1 MIVPVKTDTWNY
13 DIVLEPGA
21 IKNAG
26 ELLNLNR
33 RVLVVT
39 DSGVPAQYAETVA
52 AQCSEAVIVTIPQG
66 EQSKCFDEFRHLL
79 SEMLDKSFT
88 RGDNAA
94 ADGNNAVASCKRL
107 IEHLG

>member
-21 IKNAG
+21 IKKAG

-52 AQCSEAVIVTIPQG
+52 AQCGEAAIVTIPQG
-66 EQSKCFDEFRHLL
+66 ESRASALTDSGTFCPRCSISRLQEATALL
-79 SEMLDKSFT
+79 PS
-88 RGDNAA
+88 AA
-94 ADGNNAVASCKRL
+94 AS
-107 IEHLG
+107 

>member
-21 IKNAG
+21 IKKAG

-39 DSGVPAQYAETVA
+39 DSGVPAQY
-52 AQCSEAVIVTIPQG
+52 
-66 EQSKCFDEFRHLL
+66 L
-79 SEMLDKSFT
+79 S
-88 RGDNAA
+88 
-94 ADGNNAVASCKRL
+94 L
-107 IEHLG
+107 IHI

>member
-21 IKNAG
+21 IKKAG

-52 AQCSEAVIVTIPQG
+52 AQRGGDRNHTAG
-66 EQSKCFDEFRHLL
+66 RAEQVL
-79 SEMLDKSFT
+79 
-88 RGDNAA
+88 
-94 ADGNNAVASCKRL
+94 
-107 IEHLG
+107 

>member
-21 IKNAG
+21 IKKAG

-39 DSGVPAQYAETVA
+39 DSGVPRSTPRPLPRSA
-52 AQCSEAVIVTIPQG
+52 ARRRS
-66 EQSKCFDEFRHLL
+66 
-79 SEMLDKSFT
+79 
-88 RGDNAA
+88 
-94 ADGNNAVASCKRL
+94 
-107 IEHLG
+107 